1 MGDTKFPTLND
12 FADSTLDQL
21 REGHPNLLT
30 NVLGS
35 DLLWERSV
43 ELDFSLNTGISFNK
57 SCRLMSAQ
65 DGPLAFNLAREEDW
79 SLLPALLQ
87 AESRCLSWSE

>member
-12 FADSTLDQL
+12 FSDSTLDQL

-43 ELDFSLNTGISFNK
+43 ELDFSLK
-57 SCRLMSAQ
+57 
-65 DGPLAFNLAREEDW
+65 
-79 SLLPALLQ
+79 
-87 AESRCLSWSE
+87 